1 MLSKAGRLEAPEAVP
16 GRVFNIQRF
25 CLHDGPGIR
34 TTVFLKGCS
43 LRCLWC
49 ANPESINKDVELG
62 FIAARCTRCEK
73 CAPVCPERAIYST
86 PDGLPQIQR
95 DRCTA
100 CGKCVEVCPSEA
112 LALYGSEVTAGEG
125 FGIVQRDRKFYQ
137 GSGGG
142 VTVSGGEPLLQALFV
157 CALFQLCREAGI
169 HTAVESAGF
178 VSPAVLEAALPLTDY
193 VLFDLKHM
201 DPQTHRTSTG
211 QSNDLILRN
220 ACTIAAH
227 GVPVRFRMPL
237 IPGVNDTPRN
247 IEETSAFL
255 RELGGDGARIELVPY
270 HRLGESKYGALDR
283 PYSLA
288 GVAMASPAA
297 VDQARRGFEAR
308 GVTCTVSR

>member
-43 LRCLWC
+43 LQCLWC
-49 ANPESINKDVELG
+49 ANPESINKEVELG
-62 FIAARCTRCEK
+62 YIAARCTKCGK
-73 CAPVCPERAIYST
+73 CAPVCPEKAIT
-86 PDGLPQIQR
+86 LAPDGFPQIQR
-95 DRCTA
+95 ELCTA
-100 CGKCVEVCPSEA
+100 CGKCVEVCSDDA
-112 LALYGSEVTAGEG
+112 LALYGSDMTAGEV
-125 FGIVQRDRKFYQ
+125 FGIVERDRSFYQ

-142 VTVSGGEPLLQALFV
+142 VTLSGGEPLLQSPFV
-157 CALFQLCREAGI
+157 FALFQLCREAGI
-169 HTAVESAGF
+169 HTAIESAGF
-178 VSPAVLEAALPLTDY
+178 VNPAVLKAALPLTDY

-220 ACTIAAH
+220 ANTLASY
-227 GVPVRFRMPL
+227 GVQVRFRMPL

>member
-1 MLSKAGRLEAPEAVP
+1 MLSKAGRLEAPEVVS

-43 LRCLWC
+43 LHCQWC
-49 ANPESINKDVELG
+49 ANPESINKEVELG
-62 FIAARCTRCEK
+62 FISARCTRCRK
-73 CAPVCPERAIYST
+73 CAPVCPEQAIALT

-95 DRCTA
+95 GRCNA
-100 CGKCVEVCPSEA
+100 CGKCVEVCPADA
-112 LALYGSEVTAGEG
+112 LALYGSEMTAGEV
-125 FGIVQRDRKFYQ
+125 FKIVQRDLSFYQ

-142 VTVSGGEPLLQALFV
+142 VTLSGGEPLLQSPFAF
-157 CALFQLCREAGI
+157 ALFQLCREAGI
-169 HTAVESAGF
+169 YTAIESAGF
-178 VSPAVLEAALPLTDY
+178 VNPAILKAALPLTDY

-220 ACTIAAH
+220 AGILASS
-227 GVPVRFRMPL
+227 GVQVRFRMPL

-247 IEETSAFL
+247 IEETSVLL
-255 RELGGDGARIELVPY
+255 RELAGDEARIELVPY
-270 HRLGESKYGALDR
+270 HRLGEGKYGALDR

-288 GVAMASPAA
+288 GVPMASLEV
-297 VDQARRGFEAR
+297 VDQARRNFEAC
-308 GVTCTVSR
+308 GVRCTVSR